1 MKTNVNIFFI
11 GIILHL
17 NRSVFNYQMPL
28 LSCFVT
34 DLIIN
39 KVNAYHTHHL
49 NAVSASLPLYK
60 EILCNETSAKL
71 LGKEERLMLKL
82 LSQYFILL
90 LFQISSS
97 PSTFLVRMVQKK
109 LIAG

>member
-1 MKTNVNIFFI
+1 M
-11 GIILHL
+11 

-49 NAVSASLPLYK
+49 NAVSASLPLCK
-60 EILCNETSAKL
+60 ENLCNETSAKL

-90 LFQISSS
+90 FQISSS
-97 PSTFLVRMVQKK
+97 PSTFLVRMVQKM

>member
-1 MKTNVNIFFI
+1 M
-11 GIILHL
+11 HL

-90 LFQISSS
+90 LFRISSS
-97 PSTFLVRMVQKK
+97 PSTFLVRMVQKM